1 MPKRHSAAERS
12 VSVDKLAEWFQS
24 GVLGPA
30 PETTSAMQALDD
42 LVLSGGT
49 VGTLYDAA
57 ALALSVL
64 SPNEANL
71 LGDIERGQ
79 SGFDQIHERTRD
91 VLEMVQA
98 LIPRIAEEQIFDWV
112 VQTRKQVRGE
122 LLDKMRDGEG
132 RFDAHRFEDAL
143 HAPFG
148 VVAVVSQQ
156 GGVRV
161 GPVTSG
167 SDRDA
172 LAVARIDLHSADAQ
186 KRREAL
192 HQSEVARHQKACD
205 DFSED
210 GAFFDVS
217 EEPSATAVLKE
228 RANEDYWTEACEAAA
243 DSVFEQLLE
252 HFRVAYK
259 IEGLGQ
265 IAFTI
270 TRDGEVAYSETT
282 RSPQQAE
289 ELYLHAVRRRS
300 DRREIVQIESGQPCK
315 VTDACFDRTA
325 LTLVNER
332 PRHREST
339 ALRWRQFWA
348 RPPLWSGP
356 TRWQLLALAYP
367 MEAPDVMPHEA
378 PRAAQICGVPGKLW
392 RAWAA
397 DNSNASIP
405 YTAWQLLLAHADALE
420 EVGPREKGVSHGE

>member
-12 VSVDKLAEWFQS
+12 VSVDTLADWFDS
-24 GVLGPA
+24 GEFGPS
-30 PETTSAMQALDD
+30 PVTTSAMQALDTLGLIGGPAAILYHAAD
-42 LVLSGGT
+42 LVLST
-49 VGTLYDAA
+49 VSPHEAA
-57 ALALSVL
+57 
-64 SPNEANL
+64 L
-71 LGDIERGQ
+71 LGDVEREQ
-79 SGFDQIHERTRD
+79 SGLDGIHRRTRD
-91 VLEMVQA
+91 VLERVLA
-98 LIPRIAEEQIFDWV
+98 LVPRIAEEQLFDWV
-112 VQTRKQVRGE
+112 AQTRKQVRGK
-122 LLDKMRDGEG
+122 LLERMQDDER
-132 RFDAHRFEDAL
+132 RFDAQRFDNAL
-143 HAPFG
+143 HAAFG
-148 VVAVVSQQ
+148 VVAVVSKD
-156 GGVRV
+156 GDVRV

-167 SDRDA
+167 SDREA
-172 LAVARIDLHSADAQ
+172 LAVARIHPNSEDAQ
-186 KRREAL
+186 ERREAL
-192 HQSEVARHQKACD
+192 LQAEIARHQKACD

-210 GAFFDVS
+210 GEFFDVS
-217 EEPSATAVLKE
+217 EDPSVTPVLAE
-228 RANEDYWTEACEAAA
+228 RASEDYWTEACEAAA

-252 HFRVAYK
+252 HFRLVYK
-259 IEGLGQ
+259 LEELGQ

-270 TRDGEVAYSETT
+270 TRDGEVVYSETT

-300 DRREIVQIESGQPCK
+300 DRREIVQIESGQPFK
-315 VTDACFDRTA
+315 VADACFDRTA

-332 PRHREST
+332 SRHRESA

-367 MEAPDVMPHEA
+367 MEAPDGMPHEA